1 MDIQKHA
8 NTEKSSE
15 DNSSKS
21 FLYVFVTTFST
32 VFLAE
37 LGDKTQI
44 ATMLLTVQSRMPV
57 VVFAG
62 AALALI
68 CSSLVGVLLGRW
80 LSKTMPAERFNY
92 LAGILMV
99 CIGILLGI
107 QSTHSLIRNLPTH

>member
-15 DNSSKS
+15 DYSSKS
-21 FLYVFVTTFST
+21 FLYVFFTTFST